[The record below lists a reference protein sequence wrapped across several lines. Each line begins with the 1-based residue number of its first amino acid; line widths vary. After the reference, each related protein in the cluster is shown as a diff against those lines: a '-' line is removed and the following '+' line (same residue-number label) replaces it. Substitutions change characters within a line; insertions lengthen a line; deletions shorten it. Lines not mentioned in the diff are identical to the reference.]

1 MADLY
6 DLLSNNGGGLDG
18 QAQIDHP
25 LCEECTDSL
34 LETMDQQLKCG
45 EDEAQ
50 QYQSYLQKLDQVW
63 LLNIFIFIQCTVFWS
78 NIWCHHFFH
87 FCGQK

>member
-18 QAQIDHP
+18 QAGQIDHP

-50 QYQSYLQKLDQVW
+50 QYQSYLQRLDQVW
-63 LLNIFIFIQCTVFWS
+63 LLNICLFS
-78 NIWCHHFFH
+78 SRAAA
-87 FCGQK
+87 

>member
-63 LLNIFIFIQCTVFWS
+63 LLNIFVFYSFFYNARCLGAIFGFI
-78 NIWCHHFFH
+78 IFFH
-87 FCGQK
+87 